1 MEEDNVIIE
10 NVEFDE
16 ELYNKN
22 VAENDFS
29 NSEINGIGDDSNANN

>member
-1 MEEDNVIIE
+1 MGDNIVIE

-22 VAENDFS
+22 VAENDFL
-29 NSEINGIGDDSNANN
+29 NSETNGIGDDSNADN

>member
-1 MEEDNVIIE
+1 MEDNIIIE

-29 NSEINGIGDDSNANN
+29 NSETNGIGDDSIADN

>member
-1 MEEDNVIIE
+1 MEDNITIE
-10 NVEFDE
+10 NVKFNE

-29 NSEINGIGDDSNANN
+29 NSEINGIGDDSNADN

>member
-29 NSEINGIGDDSNANN
+29 NSETNGLGDDSNADN

>member
-1 MEEDNVIIE
+1 MGDNIVIE

-29 NSEINGIGDDSNANN
+29 NSETNGIGDDGNADN

>member
-1 MEEDNVIIE
+1 MGDNIVIE

-29 NSEINGIGDDSNANN
+29 NSETNGIGDDDNANN